1 MSESEP
7 NVITITTICN
17 GGVPEVF
24 ERELREVLANIADP
38 NTEADKTR
46 GLTLKFTFK
55 PLEDRSGAIVS
66 FSCRPVLQ
74 PVKVATSPVFLS
86 RHSGQLQAYALDHR
100 QVSMFGGDESPNKTV
115 AIVK

>member
-1 MSESEP
+1 MSEQDP
-7 NVITITTICN
+7 NAITITTICN

-24 ERELREVLANIADP
+24 ARELAEVLANIADP

-55 PLEDRSGAIVS
+55 PLDDRSGAIVS

-86 RHSGQLQAYALDHR
+86 RHSGKLQAYALDHR
-100 QVSMFGGDESPNKTV
+100 QVSMFGGTEADGKSIS
-115 AIVK
+115 IVK